1 MSSKFASSTQSQPLD
16 VSAEAPKS
24 ASVAFS
30 FRGRSLTAE
39 ALRRLRRD
47 KMAVAGAILLLAAA
61 SVSLL
66 APLLAP
72 HDPIETNLSWRSG
85 AAAEACCALSQRLLS
100 PGTAGYLLGTDQ
112 LGRDMLSRL
121 IWGGRISLL
130 IGFSAVMLA
139 MGLGV
144 IVGLLAGYFSGKTDT
159 VVMRFIDI
167 LMAFPAILLAIT
179 IVASLGPGLRNS
191 MIAVSIVGIPYYAR
205 IVRGSVLS
213 LREQEF
219 IQAARVIG
227 GSHRRII
234 TRHLFPNTLAPL
246 IVAATLDVG
255 WFIMAAAGLSFLGL
269 GAQPPTP
276 EWGVMLSEGR
286 QFIRNAPHLSILPGT
301 AIFLVVLAL
310 NFLGDGLRDA
320 LDPRLRE

>member
-1 MSSKFASSTQSQPLD
+1 MSTEYAESTHSQSCEASDQAPGIAL
-16 VSAEAPKS
+16 AES
-24 ASVAFS
+24 RVQ
-30 FRGRSLTAE
+30 GRSPTRE

-47 KMAVAGAILLLAAA
+47 RMAVGGIIFLLLVAL
-61 SVSLL
+61 VSIL

-72 HDPIETNLSWRSG
+72 HDPIETNL
-85 AAAEACCALSQRLLS
+85 AQRLA
-100 PGTAGYLLGTDQ
+100 PIATPGYLLGADE
-112 LGRDMLSRL
+112 LGRDILSRL

-130 IGFSAVMLA
+130 IGFSAVMVA
-139 MGLGV
+139 MMLGV
-144 IVGLLAGYFSGKTDT
+144 MVGLLAGYFGGWVDT
-159 VVMRFIDI
+159 LVMRLIDI

-179 IVASLGPGLRNS
+179 IVASLGPGLRNA
-191 MIAVSIVGIPYYAR
+191 MLAVAIVGIPYYAR
-205 IVRGSVLS
+205 IVRGNVLS
-213 LREQEF
+213 LREREF

-227 GSHRRII
+227 APNVRII
-234 TRHLFPNTLAPL
+234 LRHVFPNTLAPL

-269 GAQPPTP
+269 GAQPPTA
-276 EWGVMLSEGR
+276 EWGVMLSTGR

>member
-1 MSSKFASSTQSQPLD
+1 MSSEYASSTHPQSRD
-16 VSAEAPKS
+16 GAAEVTQSTEIEP
-24 ASVAFS
+24 S
-30 FRGRSLTAE
+30 FRGRSLTSE

-47 KMAVAGAILLLAAA
+47 KMAIAGAAFLLLVATI
-61 SVSLL
+61 SIL
-66 APLLAP
+66 APVLAP
-72 HDPIETNLSWRSG
+72 QDPLEIN
-85 AAAEACCALSQRLLS
+85 LSQRLAS
-100 PGTAGYLLGTDQ
+100 PGTPGYPLGADQ

-130 IGFSAVMLA
+130 IGFSAVMMA

-144 IVGLLAGYFSGKTDT
+144 IVGLLAGFFGGKMDT
-159 VVMRFIDI
+159 VVMRLIDI

-205 IVRGSVLS
+205 IVRGNALS

-227 GSHRRII
+227 ASNGRIVP
-234 TRHLFPNTLAPL
+234 RHVFPNTLAPL

-320 LDPRLRE
+320 LDPRLSE

>member
-1 MSSKFASSTQSQPLD
+1 MTSCKLISIRGSTKDSKYATHSEPLKISSQA
-16 VSAEAPKS
+16 APQEPS
-24 ASVAFS
+24 LQGS
-30 FRGRSLTAE
+30 SLTRE
-39 ALRRLRRD
+39 DLRRLRRD
-47 KMAVAGAILLLAAA
+47 RAAVIAGIFLLVVMLI
-61 SVSLL
+61 SLL
-66 APLLAP
+66 APFLAP
-72 HDPIETNLSWRSG
+72 KDPI
-85 AAAEACCALSQRLLS
+85 AVDLSQRLLPPAS
-100 PGTAGYLLGTDQ
+100 PGYPLGTDDV
-112 LGRDMLSRL
+112 GRDILSRL

-130 IGFSAVMLA
+130 IGFSAVMMA
-139 MGLGV
+139 MVLGV
-144 IVGLLAGYFSGKTDT
+144 IIGLTAGYFGGRLDSWT
-159 VVMRFIDI
+159 MRFIDI

-191 MIAVSIVGIPYYAR
+191 MLAVSLVGIPFYVR

-219 IQAARVIG
+219 INAARLVG
-227 GSHRRII
+227 ASHLRILW
-234 TRHLFPNTLAPL
+234 RHILPNTLAPL
-246 IVAATLDVG
+246 IVASTLDVG
-255 WFIMAAAGLSFLGL
+255 FFIMAAAGLSFLGL

-286 QFIRNAPHLSILPGT
+286 KFIRNAPHLSIIPGT

>member
-1 MSSKFASSTQSQPLD
+1 
-16 VSAEAPKS
+16 
-24 ASVAFS
+24 
-30 FRGRSLTAE
+30 
-39 ALRRLRRD
+39 
-47 KMAVAGAILLLAAA
+47 MAIAGAIFLLIVATI
-61 SVSLL
+61 SVL

-72 HDPIETNLSWRSG
+72 QDPLEID
-85 AAAEACCALSQRLLS
+85 LSQRLVT
-100 PGTAGYLLGTDQ
+100 PGTPGYPLGADQ

-130 IGFSAVMLA
+130 IGFSAVMMA

-144 IVGLLAGYFSGKTDT
+144 GIGLLAGFFGGKMDT
-159 VVMRFIDI
+159 VVMRLIDI

-205 IVRGSVLS
+205 IVRGNVLS

-219 IQAARVIG
+219 IQAARVTG
-227 GSHRRII
+227 ASNGRIV
-234 TRHLFPNTLAPL
+234 TRHIFPNTLAPL

>member
-1 MSSKFASSTQSQPLD
+1 MSSKYASQTSQPPSLD
-16 VSAEAPKS
+16 VTETSLQAAAAEAS
-24 ASVAFS
+24 LQ
-30 FRGRSLTAE
+30 GNSLTRE
-39 ALRRLRRD
+39 AWRRLRRD
-47 KMAVAGAILLLAAA
+47 RMAVICGIFLVLAV

-66 APLLAP
+66 APVLAP
-72 HDPIETNLSWRSG
+72 RDPLAVDLS
-85 AAAEACCALSQRLLS
+85 LRLLPPGS
-100 PGTAGYLLGTDQ
+100 PGYPLGADQ
-112 LGRDMLSRL
+112 LGRDILSRL

-130 IGFSAVMLA
+130 VGFGAVLLA
-139 MGLGV
+139 MALGV
-144 IVGLLAGYFSGKTDT
+144 LIGLLAGYFGGRLDS
-159 VVMRFIDI
+159 VIMRGVDV

-191 MIAVSIVGIPYYAR
+191 MLAVSIVGIPFYVR
-205 IVRGSVLS
+205 IARGSVLS

-219 IQAARVIG
+219 IHAARLIG
-227 GSHRRII
+227 AKNSRII
-234 TRHLFPNTLAPL
+234 LRHILPNTLAPL
-246 IVAATLDVG
+246 IVASTLDVG
-255 WFIMAAAGLSFLGL
+255 FFIMAAAGLSFLGL
-269 GAQPPTP
+269 GAQPPTA

>member
-1 MSSKFASSTQSQPLD
+1 MSTEYAESTHSQSVEASDQAPGFAL
-16 VSAEAPKS
+16 AETR
-24 ASVAFS
+24 VQ
-30 FRGRSLTAE
+30 GRSPTRE

-47 KMAVAGAILLLAAA
+47 RMAVGGIIFLLLVAL
-61 SVSLL
+61 VSIL
-66 APLLAP
+66 APVLAP
-72 HDPIETNLSWRSG
+72 HDPIETNL
-85 AAAEACCALSQRLLS
+85 AQRLV
-100 PGTAGYLLGTDQ
+100 PIGTPGYLLGADE
-112 LGRDMLSRL
+112 LGRDILSRL

-130 IGFSAVMLA
+130 IGFSAVMVA
-139 MGLGV
+139 MMLGV
-144 IVGLLAGYFSGKTDT
+144 MVGLLAGYFGGWVDT
-159 VVMRFIDI
+159 LVMRLIDI

-179 IVASLGPGLRNS
+179 IVASLGPGLRNA
-191 MIAVSIVGIPYYAR
+191 MLAVAIVGIPYYAR
-205 IVRGSVLS
+205 IVRGNVLS

-227 GSHRRII
+227 APNVRII
-234 TRHLFPNTLAPL
+234 LRHVFPNTLAPL

-269 GAQPPTP
+269 GAQPPTA
-276 EWGVMLSEGR
+276 EWGVMLSTGR